1 MIPKSSTMQSA
12 LLGYGLSDVL
22 CFCVDH
28 AKKIVLFCLNT
39 FQQFVKVDC
48 SVF

>member
-1 MIPKSSTMQSA
+1 MIPISSTMQSA

-28 AKKIVLFCLNT
+28 AQKK
-39 FQQFVKVDC
+39 C
-48 SVF
+48 SFLSEHISTIC